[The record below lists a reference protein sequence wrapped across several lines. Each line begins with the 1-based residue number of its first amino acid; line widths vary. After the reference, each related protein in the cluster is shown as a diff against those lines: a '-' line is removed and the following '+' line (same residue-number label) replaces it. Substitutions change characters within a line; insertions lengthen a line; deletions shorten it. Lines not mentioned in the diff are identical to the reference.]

1 MSFRRHIAVSV
12 IGLLLSGGAVAGVL
26 GVTAGVV
33 GTLQATEVIKEIL
46 DIGQSLTGRMIM
58 YDGLATSFYELK
70 LPWNPNNPLTGT
82 ATQD

>member
-1 MSFRRHIAVSV
+1 M
-12 IGLLLSGGAVAGVL
+12 L

-46 DIGQSLTGRMIM
+46 EIGETLAGRLVM

-70 LPWNPNNPLTGT
+70 LPWNPDNPLNG
-82 ATQD
+82 QGVR